1 MRGAHDK
8 RGTTQVNTTRAPG
21 ADMRI
26 WLIAASILAIVAVN
40 AVLALVLTRSVTD
53 SLLMREGQVAQ
64 EFLNSIVAS
73 EGSADALFT
82 APVPSA
88 ALTSFGSHVRSLPGT
103 VRANIYSPDG
113 FIRQSTEANLVGLQ
127 FKDNEEL
134 ASSFRGQII
143 AKLEEVSDSGKGE
156 HLALNRMAGE
166 EVVEA
171 YIPVNGPG
179 GEVVAVVEFY
189 RSADVVKATVQS
201 IGRTIWIAAGV
212 SGLILLLALG
222 GLVLAGSRFGRV

>member
-1 MRGAHDK
+1 
-8 RGTTQVNTTRAPG
+8 
-21 ADMRI
+21 MRI

-73 EGSADALFT
+73 EGTANALFA
-82 APVPSA
+82 APAPSA
-88 ALTSFGSHVRSLPGT
+88 ALSSFGSHVRSLPGT

-127 FKDNEEL
+127 FKDNDEL
-134 ASSFRGQII
+134 ASSFKGQII
-143 AKLEEVSDSGKGE
+143 AKIEEVSDSGKGE

-189 RSADVVKATVQS
+189 RKADVVKATVQS
-201 IGRTIWIAAGV
+201 IGRTIWIAAGI
-212 SGLILLLALG
+212 SGVILLLALG
-222 GLVLAGSRFGRV
+222 GLVLAGRRFGKK

>member
-1 MRGAHDK
+1 
-8 RGTTQVNTTRAPG
+8 
-21 ADMRI
+21 MRI

-73 EGSADALFT
+73 EGSADVLFA
-82 APVPSA
+82 APAPSA
-88 ALTSFGSHVRSLPGT
+88 ALSSFGSHVRSLPGT

-134 ASSFRGQII
+134 VSSFGGQII
-143 AKLEEVSDSGKGE
+143 AKLEEVSDSSKGE

-171 YIPVNGPG
+171 YIPVNGPDG
-179 GEVVAVVEFY
+179 KVVAVVEFY
-189 RSADVVKATVQS
+189 RSATVVKAMAQS
-201 IGRTIWIAAGV
+201 IGRTIWIAAGI
-212 SGLILLLALG
+212 SGVILFLAL
-222 GLVLAGSRFGRV
+222 AGVAIAGRRFAKG

>member
-1 MRGAHDK
+1 
-8 RGTTQVNTTRAPG
+8 
-21 ADMRI
+21 MRI

-64 EFLNSIVAS
+64 EFLNSIVAG
-73 EGSADALFT
+73 EGTADRLFSP
-82 APVPSA
+82 ADQGA
-88 ALTSFGSHVRSLPGT
+88 ALASFGMHVRRLPGT
-103 VRANIYSPDG
+103 IRANIYSPDG
-113 FIRQSTEANLVGLQ
+113 FIRQSTEPDLLGLQ
-127 FKDNEEL
+127 FRDNEEL
-134 ASSFRGQII
+134 ASSFKGQII
-143 AKLEEVSDSGKGE
+143 AKLEEVNVSGKSE

-179 GEVVAVVEFY
+179 GGVVAVVEFY
-189 RSADVVKATVQS
+189 RSAEVIRTTVQS

-222 GLVLAGSRFGRV
+222 GLVLAGRRFGRV